1 MTPERDKDQTES
13 ASSEAENTQPIRRA
27 RTGWTLKELRPFDYL
42 VLAGAL
48 VNLVVIIGIIVFFTC
63 R

>member
-1 MTPERDKDQTES
+1 MTPNSNTDRTES
-13 ASSEAENTQPIRRA
+13 ASSNEESTQPRRRV

-48 VNLVVIIGIIVFFTC
+48 VNLIVITGIIVFFTC